1 MLKQPKW
8 LNRPVAVIV
17 FIGVLLVSI
26 VSQPQFVY
34 ATADGGYGQKAKYVF
49 LFIGDGMAMPQIRAA
64 ELFKKGTT
72 NTNALQHGNLALTSL
87 PYQGTQTSHSAN
99 ASITDS
105 AAAGTALATGHKTNN
120 GVLGMDPTKTMNYT
134 SMAELAKANGMKV
147 GIISSVSLDSA
158 TPASF
163 YAHEP
168 TRKNYY
174 EIAAT
179 MVHTNF
185 DYFAGGGLLAPAGPK
200 EDRENILELARQN
213 GFQISHS
220 NEEILNLQPNG
231 QKIIAIC
238 PNLTA
243 GATMVYEIDRTDQL
257 SLQDLTRKGIE
268 MLNNPNGFFLMVEGG
283 KIDWACH
290 ANDAGTAIHDVLAFD
305 NAIAEALSFYANHP
319 NETLI
324 VITGD
329 HETGGMAI
337 DGSAASPE
345 ANFMVLQYQLVSFE
359 EFDKEIQV
367 YRQNVDPEYAS
378 LNDWIPFLTNQI
390 GLTDLTDYDKNRLEA
405 ALAASMVDPK
415 KRSKDENNKLQYG
428 PYEPFSIT
436 ASHIFNQKAGISWT
450 TYGHTSAAVPVFA
463 QGVGGASFQGTY
475 DNTDIAKKVMNTM
488 DVAGK

>member
-1 MLKQPKW
+1 MVKHAKW
-8 LNRPVAVIV
+8 LNRPIAVIV
-17 FIGVLLVSI
+17 FIAILLAAL
-26 VSQPQFVY
+26 VSQPQLVY
-34 ATADGGYGQKAKYVF
+34 AIDTGNCGLKAKYILF
-49 LFIGDGMAMPQIRAA
+49 FIGDGMALPQIRAA
-64 ELFKKGTT
+64 ELFKRGTT
-72 NTNALQHGNLALTSL
+72 NTNALQHGKLVLTSL
-87 PYQGTQTSHSAN
+87 PYQGMQTSHSAN

-134 SMAELAKANGMKV
+134 SMAELAKKNGMRV

-174 EIAAT
+174 EIATA
-179 MVHTNF
+179 MIQSNF

-200 EDRENILELARQN
+200 GDRENILELAKQN
-213 GFQISHS
+213 GYQITHS
-220 NEEILNLQPNG
+220 NEEILILQPNG

-243 GATMVYEIDRTDQL
+243 GATMGYEIDRTDQL

-268 MLNNPNGFFLMVEGG
+268 ILNNPNGFFLLVEGG

-305 NAIAEALSFYANHP
+305 NAVTEALKFYAKHP
-319 NETLI
+319 DETLI

-337 DGSAASPE
+337 DVSRTSSE
-345 ANFMVLQYQLVSFE
+345 ANLMILQHQLVSFE
-359 EFDKEIQV
+359 ELDKKIQI
-367 YRQNVDPEYAS
+367 YRENIDPEYAS
-378 LNDWIPFLTNQI
+378 LSDWMPFLTQKI
-390 GLTDLTDYDKNRLEA
+390 GLTTLTDDEKLHLEE

-415 KRSKDENNKLQYG
+415 KRSNEENNKLLYG

-436 ASHIFNQKAGISWT
+436 VSHIFNQKAGISWA
-450 TYGHTSAAVPVFA
+450 TYGHTGAAVPVFA
-463 QGVGGASFQGTY
+463 QGVGGSSFQGTY
-475 DNTDIAKKVMNTM
+475 DNTDIAKKIMTIL
-488 DVAGK
+488 DAADK